1 VGVPECSTTDTVAWS
16 FTSSVI
22 AVALLGLVCV
32 VLPAAVVLGKLCV
45 YFRPSFFASAVFM
58 ALPSDPV
65 IALVLLAKSDVFLG
79 VTPVVQLKHGLKPL
93 LGALPVTAA
102 QCAV

>member
-1 VGVPECSTTDTVAWS
+1 
-16 FTSSVI
+16 
-22 AVALLGLVCV
+22 
-32 VLPAAVVLGKLCV
+32 
-45 YFRPSFFASAVFM
+45 M